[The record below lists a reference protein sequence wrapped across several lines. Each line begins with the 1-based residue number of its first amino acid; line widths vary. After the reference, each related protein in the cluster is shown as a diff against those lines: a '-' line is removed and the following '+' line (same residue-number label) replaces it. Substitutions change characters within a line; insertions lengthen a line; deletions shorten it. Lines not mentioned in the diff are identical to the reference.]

1 MNLVIAEERCHEVD
15 PWMGFQANR
24 RWRRSHCFC
33 GGNFALRMHGNLDD
47 FFAKSVGEQLYLVVY
62 ADLAHKVEAM

>member
-1 MNLVIAEERCHEVD
+1 MAEK
-15 PWMGFQANR
+15 PLLLR
-24 RWRRSHCFC
+24 R
-33 GGNFALRMHGNLDD
+33 NFALRMHGNLDD